1 MTEDASASDEVGG
14 IARKSSPDG
23 GVVAT
28 TPYFMFPR
36 SQKWW
41 ITFIVGVTMMFSP
54 LSANID
60 LPSLSLLQRD
70 VHTNP
75 QLINL
80 TVTAYVILQ
89 GIAPAFFGEL
99 SDKVGRR
106 LVYVISF
113 GIYVAAN
120 TGLAIQ
126 NRYAALFL
134 LRMLQK
140 LGASA
145 TVAIGYGVA
154 ADIAPAE
161 RGMVL
166 GLPWMVSKFTKINYR
181 LSCNSLSELT

>member
-1 MTEDASASDEVGG
+1 
-14 IARKSSPDG
+14 
-23 GVVAT
+23 
-28 TPYFMFPR
+28 
-36 SQKWW
+36 
-41 ITFIVGVTMMFSP
+41 MMFSP
-54 LSANID
+54 LSANIY
-60 LPSLSLLQRD
+60 LPSLPLLQRD

-99 SDKVGRR
+99 SDKVGRH

-134 LRMLQK
+134 FRKLQS
-140 LGASA
+140 LGAPTAVPIS
-145 TVAIGYGVA
+145 YGVV
-154 ADIAPAE
+154 ADI
-161 RGMVL
+161 
-166 GLPWMVSKFTKINYR
+166 Y
-181 LSCNSLSELT
+181 SCRQRQGSGACHGW

>member
-14 IARKSSPDG
+14 IDRKCSPDG
-23 GVVAT
+23 GIVAT
-28 TPYFMFPR
+28 TPYSMSPR
-36 SQKWW
+36 SQKRW
-41 ITFIVGVTMMFSP
+41 ITFIVGVAMMFSP
-54 LSANID
+54 LSANIY
-60 LPSLSLLQRD
+60 LPSLPLLQRD

-99 SDKVGRR
+99 SDKVGRH

-120 TGLAIQ
+120 IGLARNPEPLCYRLWRCCGHI
-126 NRYAALFL
+126 L
-134 LRMLQK
+134 LSK
-140 LGASA
+140 EG
-145 TVAIGYGVA
+145 GFW
-154 ADIAPAE
+154 
-161 RGMVL
+161 
-166 GLPWMVSKFTKINYR
+166 GLPWLVSKFTKINYR